1 MSTIID
7 LAEDRQGAL
16 DTAAETLQNGSAVV
30 LPVGGVYAVV
40 ADAFRPAATQRI
52 FAARRR
58 SRSTPLPVLL
68 RSERQVGAMARDV
81 PDYAD
86 RLMAAYWPGDLTLV
100 LPASQTLEW
109 DLGNGKGTVQLRLP
123 DDDFV
128 TELIGMVGSLAC
140 TAANRLS
147 QPRPTTMEAAK
158 SQLGILVPVYLDGG
172 QLDGE
177 VSTIVDGTG
186 PSAVVHRE
194 GRIAAEHV
202 HLVADGEVPWGE
214 RPTTP
219 VPAKPVGEETAPDE
233 EDRGVGEV
241 TAEEAVEEAREAI
254 EEARQVIEHVED
266 PADPDPADPE
276 PADPESAD
284 GDGAPPV

>member
-7 LAEDRQGAL
+7 LAQDRQEAL
-16 DTAAETLQNGSAVV
+16 DTAAETLQKGSVVV

-58 SRSTPLPVLL
+58 SRATPLPVLL

-81 PDYAD
+81 PEWAD
-86 RLMAAYWPGDLTLV
+86 RLMAAYWPGELTLV

-109 DLGNGKGTVQLRLP
+109 DLGSGKGTVQLRLP
-123 DDDFV
+123 AEDLV
-128 TELIGMVGSLAC
+128 TELIGMVGPLAC

-147 QPRPTTMEAAK
+147 QPRPTTMEQAK

-172 QLDGE
+172 TVDGT

-186 PSAVVHRE
+186 PEPVVHRE
-194 GRIAAEHV
+194 GVIPTEHLR
-202 HLVADGEVPWGE
+202 LVAIGEVPWGE

-219 VPAKPVGEETAPDE
+219 VA
-233 EDRGVGEV
+233 
-241 TAEEAVEEAREAI
+241 
-254 EEARQVIEHVED
+254 
-266 PADPDPADPE
+266 PADPVAPPEADDLEGPDGQSDPE
-276 PADPESAD
+276 TPDR
-284 GDGAPPV
+284 